1 MKATQTASKAS
12 QFTITMA
19 KRYGIDEGEL
29 FNTLAK
35 TAFRQKSG
43 EAPTHEQMTA
53 LLVVANEY
61 GLNPFTKEIFAFDD
75 RGAVIPVVGVDG
87 WIKIIN
93 SQKQYAGVEFVYSSE
108 YVIMPKAKV
117 PAPQWIE
124 CWIYRNDLEKP
135 VKVREFLD
143 ETYRTGKFD
152 GPWQTHPKRM
162 LRHKALVQ
170 ASRVAFGFSNIYDQ
184 DEAEVIVSRDQPH
197 DQEGMVEVSHSSQNG
212 LPNLSDHDKA
222 QLDAKMKELIN
233 QCVAHQSFAPGK
245 AWIAS
250 QDQAEQAYLMEQ
262 LAQAEQEWKQEQ
274 SIPAS
279 AEQAVDQAPQA
290 PAISPQLNDAVVAL
304 VHQCRKAGSY
314 RPGYRWIE
322 NKLSLEADIQFAT
335 AALQAAEAEDCA
347 AQSAA

>member
-19 KRYGIDEGEL
+19 QRYGIDEGEL

-35 TAFRQKSG
+35 TAFRQRSG

-108 YVIMPKAKV
+108 YVTMPKAKV

-143 ETYRTGKFD
+143 ETYRAGKFD

-170 ASRVAFGFSNIYDQ
+170 AARVAFGFSNIYDQ
-184 DEAEVIVSRDQPH
+184 DEAEVIVSGEQ
-197 DQEGMVEVSHSSQNG
+197 QGMVDASSQQKG
-212 LPNLSDHDKA
+212 LPNLSADDKQ
-222 QLDAKMKELIN
+222 QLDAKMKDLIN
-233 QCVAHQSFAPGK
+233 QCIAHQSFAPGK

-250 QDQAEQAYLMEQ
+250 QDQAEQAYLMKQ
-262 LAQAEQEWKQEQ
+262 LTYAEKEWQQQQSAPAGAEQ
-274 SIPAS
+274 P
-279 AEQAVDQAPQA
+279 AEQAPVVSQ
-290 PAISPQLNDAVVAL
+290 QLNDAVVAL
-304 VHQCRKAGSY
+304 VRECRKAGSY
-314 RPGYRWIE
+314 APGYRWIN
-322 NKLSLEADIQFAT
+322 NKLTEEVDKQYAT
-335 AALQAAEAEDCA
+335 AALQAAEAEDVA

>member
-19 KRYGIDEGEL
+19 QRYGIDEGEL

-124 CWIYRNDLEKP
+124 CWIYRHDLGKP
-135 VKVREFLD
+135 VKVREYLD
-143 ETYRTGKFD
+143 ETYRVGNFE

-162 LRHKALVQ
+162 LRHKALIQ
-170 ASRVAFGFSNIYDQ
+170 AARVAFGFSNIYDK
-184 DEAEVIVSRDQPH
+184 DEAEAIVSGDQQ
-197 DQEGMVEVSHSSQNG
+197 DMVEIPTSQQNG
-212 LPNLSDHDKA
+212 LPNLSADDKK
-222 QLDAKMKELIN
+222 QLDAKMQELIN
-233 QCVAHQSFAPGK
+233 QCIAHQSFAPGK
-245 AWIAS
+245 AWIAA

-262 LAQAEQEWKQEQ
+262 LTNAEKEWQQQQSAPAEQPTE
-274 SIPAS
+274 
-279 AEQAVDQAPQA
+279 QA
-290 PAISPQLNDAVVAL
+290 PAVSQQLNDAVVAL
-304 VHQCRKAGSY
+304 VRKCRKAGTY
-314 RPGYRWIE
+314 APGYQWIN
-322 NKLSLEADIQFAT
+322 NKLTEEVDKQYAT
-335 AALQAAEAEDCA
+335 AALQAAEAEDA
-347 AQSAA
+347 AVQSAA